1 MFSTKPTSTQPPSS
15 LTAQNIGWKW
25 EVNHD
30 GVIWSWY
37 HPTPC
42 YASSASRASPPSP
55 PSSAPLTPSSA
66 SLTPL
71 SSSSSSSSSASIA
84 PSLVPAAQQEKSSLV
99 DYWYI
104 VHDGVVIPHVNDW

>member
-1 MFSTKPTSTQPPSS
+1 MFSTKPSTTPNPTAA
-15 LTAQNIGWKW
+15 LTAQAIGWKW

-42 YASSASRASPPSP
+42 YASSASASASLA
-55 PSSAPLTPSSA
+55 SSAPSALVPSALAPLPAPKENTS
-66 SLTPL
+66 L
-71 SSSSSSSSSASIA
+71 SS
-84 PSLVPAAQQEKSSLV
+84 PPLDRPTLV

>member
-1 MFSTKPTSTQPPSS
+1 MLRNMFSTKPSTTPNPV
-15 LTAQNIGWKW
+15 AQAIGWKW

-42 YASSASRASPPSP
+42 YASSASLASAPSPSLAPLPAPKENTSLSSPPLDRP
-55 PSSAPLTPSSA
+55 T
-66 SLTPL
+66 
-71 SSSSSSSSSASIA
+71 
-84 PSLVPAAQQEKSSLV
+84 LV

>member
-1 MFSTKPTSTQPPSS
+1 MLRNMFSTKPTSTQPPSS
-15 LTAQNIGWKW
+15 LTAQAIGWKW

-42 YASSASRASPPSP
+42 YASSASASLA
-55 PSSAPLTPSSA
+55 SAPSALTPS
-66 SLTPL
+66 
-71 SSSSSSSSSASIA
+71 A
-84 PSLVPAAQQEKSSLV
+84 PRVPAAQQEKPSLV

>member
-1 MFSTKPTSTQPPSS
+1 MLRNMFSTKPTSTQPPSS

-42 YASSASRASPPSP
+42 YV
-55 PSSAPLTPSSA
+55 SSA
-66 SLTPL
+66 SLASASLASSAPQALVPL
-71 SSSSSSSSSASIA
+71 SSSSA
-84 PSLVPAAQQEKSSLV
+84 PSALTPSAPLVPTNQEKPSLV